1 MFNFSSNVGSN
12 WGLPAGYTELLAKAK
27 SFSPIVG
34 IGEAA
39 VKYGEQSNKLSALQK
54 GLSTTVSEYGKLA
67 GLSKEQLAGFLTPHD
82 NESRTDHIARLQ
94 AVADYLPRYM
104 QKSERDKQ
112 QSESDSYGAWI
123 AGQMRNAIRSS
134 MTEPNLPQDALDAS
148 GLPAFPLMPQT
159 PQLRGGYSSSPNFQ
173 IGIRE

>member
-1 MFNFSSNVGSN
+1 MFNFSSNAGSN
-12 WGLPAGYTELLAKAK
+12 WGLPAGYTELLARAK
-27 SFSPIVG
+27 SFNPVAG

-39 VKYGEQSNKLSALQK
+39 LKFGEQSNKLSALQK

-112 QSESDSYGAWI
+112 QAENDSYGAWI
-123 AGQMRNAIRSS
+123 AGQMRNAIGSS
-134 MTEPNLPQDALDAS
+134 MAEPSLPLDSLDTS
-148 GLPAFPLMPQT
+148 GLPASPLMPQT
-159 PQLRGGYSSSPNFQ
+159 PQLRGGYSSSPSFQ
-173 IGIRE
+173 LGIRE